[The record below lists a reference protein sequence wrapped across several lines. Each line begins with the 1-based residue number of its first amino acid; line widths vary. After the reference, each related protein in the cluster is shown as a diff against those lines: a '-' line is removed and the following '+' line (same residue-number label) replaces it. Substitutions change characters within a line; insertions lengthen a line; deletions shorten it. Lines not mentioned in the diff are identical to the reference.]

1 MVDINGRYVPVLI
14 CVLGAIAFLLSVL
27 GFMAA
32 VTRSALRPRGLA
44 ARCYLSIFA
53 GFVSL
58 SAPAVVLWGWLLW
71 SKVLG

>member
-14 CVLGAIAFLLSVL
+14 CVLGAIAFLLSIL

-32 VTRSALRPRGLA
+32 VTRSAPRPRGLA
-44 ARCYLSIFA
+44 ARCSLFIFA
-53 GFVSL
+53 GLISL
-58 SAPAVVLWGWLLW
+58 SVPATVLWGWLLW

>member
-14 CVLGAIAFLLSVL
+14 CVLGAIAFLLSIL

-32 VTRSALRPRGLA
+32 VRRNASSPRGLA

-53 GFVSL
+53 GFISL
-58 SAPAVVLWGWLLW
+58 SAPAAVLWGWLLW